1 MNLKSSRMP
10 LRDAWGA
17 MLMLR
22 EARVSQ
28 LYRSNTIIVGL
39 ACSTTCCPIPCH
51 QVNCG
56 SSSCELLPAKCEL
69 LPACLSINS
78 TQHPWSQ
85 AVNISAVKPSKP
97 TVTSSASLGFF
108 DRRRLGL
115 SFRSPGP
122 VLPRTAARKARNRD
136 PGALPGHVC
145 GGPPSSVHPSAAS
158 CLRSAFRTQ
167 RSARGFR
174 RRFRRLG
181 FGCPRKFKPQA
192 V

>member
-1 MNLKSSRMP
+1 MG
-10 LRDAWGA
+10 LRA
-17 MLMLR
+17 
-22 EARVSQ
+22 VNFCQPSVNFCQ
-28 LYRSNTIIVGL
+28 LVFQSTAPNT
-39 ACSTTCCPIPCH
+39 
-51 QVNCG
+51 
-56 SSSCELLPAKCEL
+56 
-69 LPACLSINS
+69 
-78 TQHPWSQ
+78 PWSQ

-181 FGCPRKFKPQA
+181 FGCPRKSSHSSLGHKEAAVAMAKTEFEAALKLRQVSASNRHSLKPY
-192 V
+192 